1 MGTFRKAVLNVDTY
15 HSPDGVVVVTAPRLK
30 HWAGEVAR
38 IQANG
43 YAIPMHWDHAGNES
57 LDLLEPIKLSALR
70 EGKERSA
77 QHTVGTL
84 VAFEVAKDGQSAELT
99 IETLTP
105 SATEKAASNAVYVS
119 PVLFDHWKDGAGNE
133 YTDTIGSID
142 LVDYP
147 VDHSQGP
154 FVPVASSTRMGCA
167 IRMSA
172 APSKLYRLGPV
183 SMAFPDKS
191 EEPDGDEQEASPEAD
206 TPPAFQ
212 PPPSSA
218 RIADAIKGLA
228 ALKIMLPEDTTPENF
243 LDRLVPALMTAA
255 AQTAP
260 DAVEPEELP
269 PEPPAPEK
277 PVLADTPQIAAMSLR
292 IRTLEENKIKE
303 GRAAIAA
310 RLDALV
316 KTGRAT
322 PAEFQAK
329 SKTLGVQ
336 KLSLSKDDAI
346 NSGALGIWLEAR
358 ESTPEGS
365 CWTPDMRTQKL
376 SAAVKAAKAPTTWN
390 SKISN
395 SDIEVQRAQKR
406 QMLRQKQKAD

>member
-1 MGTFRKAVLNVDTY
+1 MASFRKAVLSVGTY
-15 HSPDGVVVVTAPRLK
+15 HSPDGVVVVTAPRLV
-30 HWAGEVAR
+30 HWANQVAR
-38 IQANG
+38 IQATD
-43 YAIPMHWDHAGNES
+43 YAIPMHWDHAENDS
-57 LDLLEPIKLSALR
+57 IDLLEPIKLSALK
-70 EGKERSA
+70 EGKSRSA
-77 QHTVGTL
+77 AHTVGKL
-84 VAFEVAKDGQSAELT
+84 VSFKVATDGQSAELT
-99 IETLTP
+99 VETLTP
-105 SATEKAASNAVYVS
+105 SATEKANSNAVYVS
-119 PVLFDHWKDGAGNE
+119 PVLFDKWKDGAGNE

-154 FVPVASSTRMGCA
+154 FMPVASSTRMGCA

-172 APSKLYRLGPV
+172 TPSKLFRLGPV
-183 SMAFPDKS
+183 PMTFPDKS
-191 EEPDGDEQEASPEAD
+191 DDGDGDEQKAAPEAD
-206 TPPAFQ
+206 AAPTPAPQA
-212 PPPSSA
+212 PPTSA

-260 DAVEPEELP
+260 DAVEAEQLP
-269 PEPPAPEK
+269 PEPPTPEQ
-277 PVLADTPQIAAMSLR
+277 PVLADNPQIAAMSLR
-292 IRTLEENKIKE
+292 IRTLETNKLNE

-316 KTGRAT
+316 KSGRAT

-336 KLSLSKDDAI
+336 KLSLSKDDTI
-346 NSGALGIWLEAR
+346 NAGSIGIWLEAR

-365 CWTPDMRTQKL
+365 CWSPEMRTQKL
-376 SAAVKAAKAPTTWN
+376 SAAVKVAKAPESWN
-390 SKISN
+390 SKIP
-395 SDIEVQRAQKR
+395 DIEAQRLQKR
-406 QMLRQKQKAD
+406 QMLRQPTKQI